1 MSEHL
6 WYADSGATYH
16 MCNDESYMHNYTP
29 TSVTWNVT
37 GIGGV
42 QLNVRGEEDDNVLT
56 MINGVQYTAVLQNVL
71 TKKKGLSLPKR

>member
-1 MSEHL
+1 MSEHF